1 LKWAA
6 DAPEGIYRELMVVSI
21 LNIFEALAFSVFVA
35 LYMWRWQEASP
46 MTWIVFPV
54 WLLLSFLLHRDTPKT
69 IGWRADNLKAAT
81 RRATPVFLFFILAL
95 AIAGVALGAFHRTP
109 AHFVVPKR
117 FMGYFAFCMLQQVGL
132 QSLTM
137 NRLMGGFKSPEVAAV
152 TAGLLFAALH
162 WPNPVLV
169 PLTLIGG
176 TAMCW
181 LFARERNILPL
192 VLGQAVLGALVM
204 WAFPLAWH
212 HSMRVGPGY
221 YTYVPR

>member
-1 LKWAA
+1 MIASL
-6 DAPEGIYRELMVVSI
+6 PNL
-21 LNIFEALAFSVFVA
+21 LEALAFPAFVA

-46 MTWIVFPV
+46 RTWLVFPV
-54 WLLLSFLLHRDTPKT
+54 WLLLSFALHGDTPKT

-81 RRATPVFLFFILAL
+81 RRAAPVFLFFML
-95 AIAGVALGAFHRTP
+95 AIAVAGVAMGALHRTP

-117 FMGYFAFCMLQQVGL
+117 FVGYFAFCLLQQIGL

-137 NRLMGGFKSPEVAAV
+137 NRLLRGFKSPEVAALGG
-152 TAGLLFAALH
+152 GLLFGALH

-169 PLTLIGG
+169 PLTFIGG
-176 TAMCW
+176 TVMCW
-181 LFARERNILPL
+181 LFARERNIIPL
-192 VLGQAVLGALVM
+192 VIGQSILGGLVW